1 MNRDKFEEFHP
12 GIQFLFFF
20 AAVVITMCLIH
31 PAFVLCSAVLAAVYL
46 WILRGRKAWR
56 LLGLLVVIFTVI
68 SLINPLVNPNGQIV
82 LFTWLGGR
90 PFCLESLY
98 YGMAL
103 GGMSVTV
110 LMWFACYNTVMTS
123 DKFLY
128 LFGRFAPSLSLMLT
142 MVLRLVPDF
151 TKKAGQIAGAR
162 KCIGKA
168 GGSTKK
174 EGMADGASI
183 LSSLTSWALEGGIVR
198 ADSMRSRGYGT
209 GRRTN
214 FSIYRWKGADRLL
227 LPGMLVLL
235 AAVLVC
241 MVLGAASTSYVPHMA
256 IAPLSSGKTLLG
268 LLAYF
273 CFLAIPTVLNIV
285 ETIKWHSLRSK
296 I

>member
-1 MNRDKFEEFHP
+1 MARDKFEEFHP
-12 GIQFLFFF
+12 GVQFLFFF

-31 PAFVLCSAVLAAVYL
+31 PAFVVCSAVLAAAYL
-46 WILRGRKAWR
+46 LLLRGRRAWR
-56 LLGLLVVIFTVI
+56 LLAVLLAVFAVI

-90 PFCLESLY
+90 PFCLESLF

-123 DKFLY
+123 DKFLF

-168 GGSTKK
+168 GEGSRK
-174 EGMADGASI
+174 ESAEDGAAV
-183 LSSLTSWALEGGIVR
+183 LSSLTSWALEGGIIR

-209 GRRTN
+209 GRRTS

-227 LPGMLVLL
+227 LPGMLALLL
-235 AAVLVC
+235 AALAC
-241 MVLGAASTSYVPHMA
+241 LFIGAAATSYVPRME
-256 IAPLSSGKTLLG
+256 IAPLSNGKTLLG
-268 LLAYF
+268 LLAYG
-273 CFLAIPTVLNIV
+273 CFLAIPTALNIV
-285 ETIKWHSLRSK
+285 EKIKWRSLRLK

>member
-1 MNRDKFEEFHP
+1 MARDKFEAFHP

-20 AAVVITMCLIH
+20 AAVVITMCLFH

-46 WILRGRKAWR
+46 FLLRGRKALR
-56 LLGLLVVIFTVI
+56 IAGILAVVFTVI
-68 SLINPLVNPNGQIV
+68 SLINPLVNPNGEIV
-82 LFTWLGGR
+82 LFTWFGGR
-90 PFCLESLY
+90 PFCLESLC

-110 LMWFACYNTVMTS
+110 LMWFACYNSVMTS

-168 GGSTKK
+168 GGGSRK
-174 EGMADGASI
+174 EDAENGAAV

-209 GRRTN
+209 GRRTS
-214 FSIYRWKGADRLL
+214 FSVYRWKGADRLL
-227 LPGMLVLL
+227 LPGMVILL
-235 AAVLVC
+235 AVVFIC
-241 MVLGAASTSYVPHMA
+241 MAYGAASAAFVPHME
-256 IAPLSSGKTLLG
+256 IAPLSNSKTLLG
-268 LLAYF
+268 LLAYI
-273 CFLAIPTVLNIV
+273 CFLAVPTALNIV
-285 ETIKWHSLRSK
+285 ETIKWRSLRSK

>member
-56 LLGLLVVIFTVI
+56 LLGLLLVIFTVI

-273 CFLAIPTVLNIV
+273 CFLAIPTALNIV